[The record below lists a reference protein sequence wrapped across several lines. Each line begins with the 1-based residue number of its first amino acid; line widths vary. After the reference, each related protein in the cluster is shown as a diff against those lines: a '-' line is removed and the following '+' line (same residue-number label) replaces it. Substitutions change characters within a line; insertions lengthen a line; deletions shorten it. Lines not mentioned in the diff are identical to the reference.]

1 MDFKPLVWLEGS
13 ISSGKTTMCRKV
25 GEILGLRVLE
35 EPVDSNPYL
44 EKFYQDP
51 KQFAFSMQIFLLHR
65 RYAMQQLAS
74 YECTA
79 ASNYKGAILDR
90 SISGDRVFAKMLLN
104 SGHISQL
111 DYNTYNE
118 CYSIMAR
125 SLLPPTLLVYIDVQ
139 PATAFARMKKRA
151 RGAEVNVS
159 LDYLVKLREGYTEM
173 IAEAE
178 RGLLPWAHAVRVVRI
193 PWDVDTATDEQWMHT
208 AQTIKDACR
217 VGW

>member
-1 MDFKPLVWLEGS
+1 MQFKPLIWLES
-13 ISSGKTTMCRKV
+13 IIGGGKTTFARKV
-25 GEILGLRVLE
+25 GPLLDLRVLE

-44 EKFYQDP
+44 ELFYKDP
-51 KQFAFSMQIFLLHR
+51 KTHAFAMQIFLLHR

-79 ASNYKGAILDR
+79 ASSYKGAILDR
-90 SISGDRVFAKMLLN
+90 SLSGDRVFAKMHRD
-104 SGHISQL
+104 SGNISQL
-111 DYNTYNE
+111 DFNTYEE
-118 CYSIMAR
+118 CYSVMCR

-139 PATAFARMKKRA
+139 PETAYERMKKRN
-151 RGAEVNVS
+151 RGAEAGVP
-159 LDYLVKLREGYTEM
+159 LDYLVKLREGYCGL
-173 IAEAE
+173 ISEAE

-193 PWDVDTATDEQWMHT
+193 PWDPDTLAPEQWAST